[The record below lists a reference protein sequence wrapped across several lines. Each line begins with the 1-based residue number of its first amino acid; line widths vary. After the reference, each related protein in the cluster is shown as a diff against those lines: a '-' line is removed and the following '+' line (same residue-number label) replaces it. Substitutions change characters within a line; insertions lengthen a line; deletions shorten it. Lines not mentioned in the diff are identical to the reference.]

1 MVKLI
6 AMYERP
12 EDEAAF
18 FKHYEQVH
26 TPLALAVPGLARL
39 VLNRVTAD
47 AFGGEPR
54 YVLIAE
60 MHFPDRATLDAA
72 MRSPENRAL
81 GKDLMGFAKGI
92 VTVLFADAEATEVA
106 PSEVGA

>member
-6 AMYERP
+6 ALYRRP
-12 EDEAAF
+12 DDEAAF
-18 FKHYEQVH
+18 LEHYERVH
-26 TPLALAVPGLARL
+26 TPLAMAVPGLQRL

-47 AFGGEPR
+47 AFGGEPP
-54 YVLIAE
+54 YFLIAE
-60 MHFPDRATLDAA
+60 MHFPDRSTFDAA

-92 VTVLFADAEATEVA
+92 VTVLFADEDTTEVA
-106 PSEVGA
+106 G